1 MTSGT
6 KSSAPTTNTVPSA
19 GVRVC
24 DTTKTNS
31 ASLTT
36 VKTGTSGT
44 HEPVSTTYDVPCKET
59 QSDPLSLTE
68 KTQGKERPNL
78 CSSREDE
85 VQSPTDTRGVSPKDN
100 APDPAVAGDKKVY
113 LV

>member
-1 MTSGT
+1 M
-6 KSSAPTTNTVPSA
+6 
-19 GVRVC
+19 C

-36 VKTGTSGT
+36 MKTATSGT
-44 HEPVSTTYDVPCKET
+44 HEPVSTTYDVSCKET
-59 QSDPLSLTE
+59 QSDPFSGTK
-68 KTQGKERPNL
+68 KTQGKARPNR

-85 VQSPTDTRGVSPKDN
+85 VQSPADTRGVSSKDN
-100 APDPAVAGDKKVY
+100 APDPPVAGEKKVY